1 MKVTKIDEL
10 VFAIKFDSEEEAAA
24 SLERMYNAPALGS
37 DDERALF
44 HDELVKN
51 EILKYMKMR
60 YGTKVSL
67 MKNVISRRVALTNI
81 FQDERGLIVS
91 KIEEMVRE
99 LITSGLIKY
108 SRVEDRLNDSMVSLT
123 SEGAQYVRLIK

>member
-1 MKVTKIDEL
+1 MKITKIDDL
-10 VFAIKFDSEEEAAA
+10 VFAVKFDSEEEAAS
-24 SLERMYNAPALGS
+24 SLARMQSAPVVGS
-37 DDERALF
+37 DEERAF
-44 HDELVKN
+44 YHDEVVKN

-67 MKNVISRRVALTNI
+67 MKNVISRRVVLTNM

-99 LITSGLIKY
+99 MITSGLIRY
-108 SRVEDRLNDSMVSLT
+108 SRVEDKINDSMVSLT
-123 SEGAQYVRLIK
+123 PEGAQYVRLIK